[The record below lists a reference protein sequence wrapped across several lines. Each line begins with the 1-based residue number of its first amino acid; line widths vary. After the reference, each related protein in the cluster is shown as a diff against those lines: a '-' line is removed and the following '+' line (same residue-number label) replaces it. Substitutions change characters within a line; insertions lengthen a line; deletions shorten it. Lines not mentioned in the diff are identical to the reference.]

1 MMHQS
6 YPKQQEALLQ
16 YIWHVVL
23 TAPRSALHTYTALC
37 FDNFICVCFGCL
49 LFYDGLACSQASI
62 FVQSH
67 VRAHVELMWLLSS
80 STPIGW
86 LNRMIQFKEKS
97 RKAVRHSLYDSFHH
111 HLLAG

>member
-1 MMHQS
+1 MWRRQLQGL
-6 YPKQQEALLQ
+6 PCILALQ
-16 YIWHVVL
+16 CVL
-23 TAPRSALHTYTALC
+23 IILYVYASVLMYY
-37 FDNFICVCFGCL
+37 DDS
-49 LFYDGLACSQASI
+49 LFFQASI

-97 RKAVRHSLYDSFHH
+97 RKAVRHLLYGSFHH
-111 HLLAG
+111 QILFEELNML